1 MKNWLIGV
9 LVVIGLGVGLW
20 KMTSTKPS
28 TQDSK
33 LKIQDSI
40 EITESDW
47 VRGKRE
53 APVTLVEYGDFQ
65 CPACG
70 AYYQVLLQLEKEFP
84 DRLRVVWRQFP
95 LTTIHANAWDAAEA
109 AEAAGRQGKFW
120 EMHDVLFE
128 NQKEWTES
136 GKFDGYASRIGL
148 DVTKWKEDLGEK
160 SIEEKVRKD
169 QNSGIDLGVTGTPS
183 FFLNGEKIGLPGSYE
198 KFKAIIEGEV
208 ASLPEPET
216 VHMHFD
222 IAVYVDG
229 KKLDFSADK
238 YQEKHPAVHFHD
250 NNGEVAH
257 IHQKGATLGVFIDSL
272 GLKLDL
278 IPKVNDK
285 LVDDWRDYVPA
296 DLDRIVFGD
305 GVVTDKACIYS
316 ETCPERGKP
325 PTENCVGGLGT
336 ECDDHETQ

>member
-1 MKNWLIGV
+1 MKNL
-9 LVVIGLGVGLW
+9 VIGLIVIFVVGLGLW
-20 KMTSTKPS
+20 KITSKPAS
-28 TQDSK
+28 QTTSSK
-33 LKIQDSI
+33 PQARL
-40 EITESDW
+40 EITDGDW
-47 VRGKRE
+47 VRGKKE
-53 APVTLVEYGDFQ
+53 APITLVEYGDFQ

-70 AYYQVLLQLEKEFP
+70 AYYPVLLQLEKEFP

-95 LTTIHANAWDAAEA
+95 LTTIHVNAWDAAVA
-109 AEAAGRQGKFW
+109 AEAAGKQGKFW

-128 NQKEWTES
+128 NQKEWTRS
-136 GKFDGYASRIGL
+136 GKFDGYASGIGL
-148 DVTKWKEDLGEK
+148 DVTKWKVDLADK
-160 SIEEKVRKD
+160 KIEEKIRAD
-169 QNSGIDLGVTGTPS
+169 QSSGIDLGVTGTPS
-183 FFLNGEKIGLPGSYE
+183 FFLNGEKIALPGTYE

-208 ASLPEPET
+208 AKLPESET

-272 GLKLDL
+272 GIKLDSV
-278 IPKVNDK
+278 PKVNGK
-285 LVDDWRDYVPA
+285 LMEEWRNYVPA

-305 GVVTDKACIYS
+305 GHVTDKACIYS

-336 ECDDHETQ
+336 ECDDHEAQ